1 MENKT
6 FNVNISTST
15 ILKILI
21 VFLVLSFLYLI
32 KEIVLIIFVAFVL
45 ASAFDPWVD
54 WLHKRKIPR
63 GIGIL
68 IIYIILFAI
77 ISFAVVLIIPPI
89 SQEVTQMS
97 ENFPMYY
104 ERVVTGFNSFRDNF
118 NDPGDSEQIQRGL
131 SSLGE
136 NLSGT
141 VSNVVN
147 AVFSIFGGIISVFL
161 VLVLTFYF
169 TVNEEAMKNFMQSF
183 TSSKIQPYLNSL
195 HIRIQKKLGYWLRGQ
210 IILSLVIFTLT
221 FIGLTILG
229 VPYALVLAFIAG
241 ILEIIPTIGPL
252 LAAIPA
258 VFFGF
263 LQSPIMGVS
272 VLILYVII
280 QELENHLIVPK
291 IMSKSVGINPLV
303 IIISVLVGAKVGGV
317 FGALFAVPV
326 VTAISVFLKDMLEK
340 RVDKETKLV

>member
-1 MENKT
+1 MENKNI
-6 FNVNISTST
+6 NVNISTST

-21 VFLVLSFLYLI
+21 LFLAVTFLYLI
-32 KEIVLIIFVAFVL
+32 KEVVLIIFVAFVL
-45 ASAFDPWVD
+45 SSAFDPWVD
-54 WLHKRKIPR
+54 WLHQRKIPR
-63 GIGIL
+63 GLGIL

-77 ISFAVVLIIPPI
+77 ISFAVILIIPPI
-89 SQEVTQMS
+89 STEVSQMS
-97 ENFPMYY
+97 ENFPLYY
-104 ERVVTGFNSFRDNF
+104 EKIVTSFNAFRANFDNA
-118 NDPGDSEQIQRGL
+118 GDGQQFQNGL
-131 SSLGE
+131 SSLSE

-141 VSNVVN
+141 ISNVFD
-147 AVFSIFGGIISVFL
+147 AVFGIFGGIISVFL

-169 TVNEEAMKNFMQSF
+169 TVNEEAMKSFIQSF
-183 TSSKIQPYLNSL
+183 TPSKIQPYLNSL

-210 IILSLVIFTLT
+210 IILSLVIFALT
-221 FIGLTILG
+221 FIGLTILH

-263 LQSPIMGVS
+263 LQSPIMGLS
-272 VLILYVII
+272 VLILYVVI

-291 IMSKSVGINPLV
+291 IMSKSVGLNPLIV
-303 IIISVLVGAKVGGV
+303 IISVLVGARIGGI

-326 VTAISVFLKDMLEK
+326 VTAISVFLRDILEK
-340 RVDKETKLV
+340 KVEEEKKLA